1 MTNPTRSF
9 TANTTT
15 ATNTH
20 STLNSVQASAY
31 QQGTA
36 TASPTSSASSASS
49 SSTSGNT
56 ANISGACY
64 TTSGAAARTTS
75 STSPTAT
82 APAASS
88 NGSATTSMGS
98 ADATNSI
105 AIGGANHAAMG
116 SFCTAPT
123 NASTSAATAETET
136 TRTIG
141 VISTSSNG
149 TTGSNSTFAG
159 VASAAL
165 NSSMAKSS
173 ISCTTSI
180 TNLTVSSLEE
190 TVTFY
195 TNVFGWEVDKMT
207 ESYALLTNGT
217 SSVCAIT
224 EDYATEVYGFATSS
238 PFSSGNFPTVTTT
251 LVCKDV
257 AAVWDSAIASGAT
270 PVQSPA
276 TNINNITS
284 ATLIGPDNYVWV
296 ITNNSNMLI

>member
-9 TANTTT
+9 TANTT

-36 TASPTSSASSASS
+36 TASPTLSA
-49 SSTSGNT
+49 STSGNT

-82 APAASS
+82 APTATAPTASS
-88 NGSATTSMGS
+88 DGSATTRMGA
-98 ADATNSI
+98 ADATNPT
-105 AIGGANHAAMG
+105 ATGGANHTAMG
-116 SFCTAPT
+116 SFYTAPT

-136 TRTIG
+136 TRAIG